1 MGVAFHLDWEGS
13 QRGFLRHKVTFINQ
27 PITYSFR
34 NILDPYFHFHLSFV
48 ILLCVQSDGKPQ
60 ILTLKPRLSGHFVV
74 VLIFVL
80 LF

>member
-48 ILLCVQSDGKPQ
+48 ILIYCHISLFYTYFVCV
-60 ILTLKPRLSGHFVV
+60 H
-74 VLIFVL
+74 VLI
-80 LF
+80 